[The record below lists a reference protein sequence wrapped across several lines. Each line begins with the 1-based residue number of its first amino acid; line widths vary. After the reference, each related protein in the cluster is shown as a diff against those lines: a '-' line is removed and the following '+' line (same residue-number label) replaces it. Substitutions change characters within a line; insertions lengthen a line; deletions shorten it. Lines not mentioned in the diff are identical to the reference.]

1 MGVSHPTLSIL
12 VRCAK
17 GARLDAK
24 LQALKFSFFAKPQLL
39 LSFGEL

>member
-1 MGVSHPTLSIL
+1 MGVGRPTLSKL

-24 LQALKFSFFAKPQLL
+24 LQALKFSFFVKPQLL